1 MAIKMNTYAGAQMTA
16 KDDGIWHDVVVP
28 ESGILQGCNMTLAG
42 TNQIHID
49 RGYIMIR
56 GRYCTVTEDTIQ
68 LTLSN
73 TKDLQGRLYV
83 RADLSDTKEP
93 VKILSVASDPLPD
106 LQQDENFN
114 FENGVYELELATYT
128 AGLANVTN
136 FVQTCGT
143 ISPAAS
149 KNDVKKVEA
158 KMGGLTLGQGADGK
172 WGYRVGGADPVIPFK
187 TGEEILP
194 EMIKHQDYTIPSE
207 RFLLELVGYRNMYSQ
222 SSGINRYALNGADVE
237 KEIGR
242 YFCAICNSGYSCV
255 SGNVG
260 VLKLICRGT
269 PGNKIA
275 PVVYFNESNG
285 AKGDAARMINWIVTM
300 TPLMEE

>member
-1 MAIKMNTYAGAQMTA
+1 MSYTKKTWKNRISEYPTRRILKKTDGTSEEITVTRSEGDVSQEGDAFSAENMNDFEERVASGFNELTA
-16 KDDGIWHDVVVP
+16 
-28 ESGILQGCNMTLAG
+28 SL
-42 TNQIHID
+42 TNENSEIFIYGYKNGV
-49 RGYIMIR
+49 RGY
-56 GRYCTVTEDTIQ
+56 YTDP
-68 LTLSN
+68 S
-73 TKDLQGRLYV
+73 K
-83 RADLSDTKEP
+83 ADDS
-93 VKILSVASDPLPD
+93 
-106 LQQDENFN
+106 F
-114 FENGVYELELATYT
+114 
-128 AGLANVTN
+128 
-136 FVQTCGT
+136 
-143 ISPAAS
+143 
-149 KNDVKKVEA
+149 
-158 KMGGLTLGQGADGK
+158 
-172 WGYRVGGADPVIPFK
+172 IPFN
-187 TGEEILP
+187 TGKDILP